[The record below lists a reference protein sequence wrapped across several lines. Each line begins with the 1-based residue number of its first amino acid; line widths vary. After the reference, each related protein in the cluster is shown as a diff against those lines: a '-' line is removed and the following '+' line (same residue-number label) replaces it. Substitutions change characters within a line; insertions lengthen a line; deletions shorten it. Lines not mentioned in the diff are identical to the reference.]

1 MGITEA
7 KLYEAFG
14 LTPQESGAQEQE
26 TAAPAADAE
35 TENPEKGTQE
45 QSTAGTE
52 QETAESEVEAET
64 ENEPDAVSDGPK
76 EEGDQTD
83 DGAGE
88 EKKPLTAEQRR
99 ANAARRRA
107 QEQQAATQKAVQ
119 EAIQAEQLRSQKQLE
134 EVLAQAG
141 LKNPVTGEQIATLE
155 DFRKWGRE
163 AADARLQKDLQT
175 GKLTRETLD
184 QLIAAHPAVQQ
195 AQQLQENVRQQQA
208 QQRSADERA
217 RIDGQLA
224 KITEINPKI
233 KGLGDILA
241 MDTAPAFRDN
251 VAKGMDFY
259 DAYLLANMDA
269 MAEDKA
275 RRAVQAAQDKSRG
288 KEHLQATGN
297 ARGSG
302 SVSVPHD
309 QMKLYRMMNP
319 KMTDAQIQA
328 HYNQYLKRGG

>member
-1 MGITEA
+1 MEITEA

-14 LTPQESGAQEQE
+14 MTPQEPGAQEQE
-26 TAAPAADAE
+26 SAAPAADVETGNAE
-35 TENPEKGTQE
+35 EGTQE
-45 QSTAGTE
+45 QPTAGTE
-52 QETAESEVEAET
+52 QGDADTETGTET
-64 ENEPDAVSDGPK
+64 ESDADSDDP
-76 EEGDQTD
+76 EEGGDQTD

-88 EKKPLTAEQRR
+88 EKKSLTAEQRR

-141 LKNPVTGEQIATLE
+141 LKNPVTGEQITTLE

-275 RRAVQAAQDKSRG
+275 RRAVQAEQDKSRG
-288 KEHLQATGN
+288 KEHLRATGN